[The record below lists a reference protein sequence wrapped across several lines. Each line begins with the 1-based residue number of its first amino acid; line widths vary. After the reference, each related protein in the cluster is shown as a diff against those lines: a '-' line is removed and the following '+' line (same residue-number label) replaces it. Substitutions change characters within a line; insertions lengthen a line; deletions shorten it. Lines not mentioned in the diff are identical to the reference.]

1 MQTWL
6 ALLGAPTVLLATLT
20 ANYALV
26 PYACAWRNG
35 APLAWVSAVA
45 LLFSVTATLLAL
57 RRWRAGSAP
66 LDPENDTVPARPVFL
81 AFVATTVG
89 TWSSFAVL
97 AMWVPQW
104 VIDPCR

>member
-6 ALLGAPTVLLATLT
+6 ALLGAPTAVLAALS

-35 APLAWVSAVA
+35 VPLGWVSAVA
-45 LLFSVTATLLAL
+45 LLFSVSATLLAL
-57 RRWRAGSAP
+57 RRWATTTPS
-66 LDPENDTVPARPVFL
+66 LDPESDALVARPVFL

-89 TWSSFAVL
+89 ALSSFALL
-97 AMWVPQW
+97 AMWLPQW

>member
-6 ALLGAPTVLLATLT
+6 ALLGAPTAVLATLS

-35 APLAWVSAVA
+35 APLGWVSAVA
-45 LLFSVTATLLAL
+45 LLFSVSATLLAL
-57 RRWRAGSAP
+57 RRWSTTMPP
-66 LDPENDTVPARPVFL
+66 LDPESDALPARPVFL

-89 TWSSFAVL
+89 ALSSFALL

>member
-35 APLAWVSAVA
+35 APLGWVSTAA
-45 LLFSVTATLLAL
+45 LLFSVAVTLLAL
-57 RRWRAGSAP
+57 RRWLGTTPRF
-66 LDPENDTVPARPVFL
+66 DPENDALPARPVFL
-81 AFVATTVG
+81 ALVATTVG
-89 TWSSFAVL
+89 ALSSFVLL
-97 AMWVPQW
+97 AMWLPQW